1 MPQKSSESIDITP
14 DPSVMEDIGSA
25 SYTLYQAINE
35 LLANT
40 FDARCKDSD
49 GGLVP
54 IRVDIDIVQGVSVQI
69 SDTACGMKKQTLAKA
84 LTLGFKMDRIQG
96 ERSRKGMYGLGMKTA
111 AASIGRVWEIWTRH
125 AEDDKDYYA
134 RFDLEEF
141 KTRWKKD
148 RKDLWSLVL
157 ETHDRSEK
165 SPLGGRKSGTVIR
178 ITHIR
183 DENPDVGV
191 IEGHVGASYRVEV
204 RNFKDSIFIDGRPI
218 DIADPSIVDGTSRDI
233 DFEVEVRGKK
243 HRVKGWWGRLPKY
256 NNDGEYGF
264 DLYRHGQL
272 ISGNLKEPL
281 FSAHNTLSNFYAT
294 LELPFI
300 NANYHKKGFDYGSEE
315 WKALETKMR
324 DVIMPPILSEVRKW
338 KAKDLKNNQQGG
350 GATNGARAAVG
361 TGPTQGVGSTNGS
374 SASAG
379 NGLSQAAGTSNGA
392 KVLAGTGP
400 APVSKGGTNTPPTVV
415 VPIFPKREGVIAQ
428 GELDW
433 KIIQFKELERFFLTF
448 ELIPMNSEITPWSY
462 VPPAGDRTLLVK
474 INVDSVLYK
483 KSQDSNSF
491 AMFAV
496 ADCVGQYLIEVC
508 RQDPKQVRTVRNE
521 WLKRAA
527 SSKFS
532 EIIKQALNK

>member
-1 MPQKSSESIDITP
+1 MPNKYSETIDITP
-14 DPSVMEDIGSA
+14 DPSMMEDIGSA

-40 FDARCKDSD
+40 FDARSKDSN
-49 GGLVP
+49 GSP
-54 IRVDIDIVQGVSVQI
+54 IPVRVDIDINPGVSVQI
-69 SDTACGMKKQTLAKA
+69 SDNACGMKKDTLVKA

-96 ERSRKGMYGLGMKTA
+96 ARSRKGMYGLGMKTA
-111 AASIGRVWEIWTRH
+111 AASLGRVWEIWTRH
-125 AEDDKDYYA
+125 AKDDKDYYA

-141 KTRWKKD
+141 KTRWKRD
-148 RKDLWSLVL
+148 QKDLWTLVL
-157 ETHDRSEK
+157 ETHNRTEE
-165 SPLGGRKSGTVIR
+165 SPLGDRKTGTVIKV
-178 ITHIR
+178 TQVR

-191 IEGHVGASYRVEV
+191 VEGHVGASYRVEV
-204 RNFKDSIFIDGRPI
+204 KNFKDCIYINNREI
-218 DIADPSIVDGTSRDI
+218 DIADPSIVEGTKQDL
-233 DFEVEVRGKK
+233 DFEVEVRDKK
-243 HRVKGWWGRLPKY
+243 HRVKGYWGRLPKY

-264 DLYRHGQL
+264 DLYRYGQL

-315 WKALETKMR
+315 WKALEAKMR
-324 DVIMPPILSEVRKW
+324 DEIMPPILREVRKW

-350 GATNGARAAVG
+350 GATSGARVAVG
-361 TGPTQGVGSTNGS
+361 TGPTQRGVTTVTGSIRGEDIS
-374 SASAG
+374 SGAQSVAG
-379 NGLSQAAGTSNGA
+379 IWPT
-392 KVLAGTGP
+392 
-400 APVSKGGTNTPPTVV
+400 PVTKGGSDNPQPVEA
-415 VPIFPKREGVIAQ
+415 PGSIKPGGVIAQ
-428 GELDW
+428 SALDW
-433 KIIQFKELERFFLTF
+433 KIIQFKELEPFLLTF
-448 ELIPMNSEITPWSY
+448 ELIPMNSEITPWTY

-508 RQDPKQVRTVRNE
+508 KQDPKQVRTVRNE

-527 SSKFS
+527 TTKLS
-532 EIIKQALNK
+532 EITKQALNK